1 MGAPLIL
8 RIASDTTQASSGV
21 AKLAGDVVN
30 SMNTVNSA
38 IGTVSRLAL
47 PGLTTASLA
56 ASAAIVGDQE
66 KIISILGR
74 STLAFLELRAA
85 WILGGVA
92 IAGALAGAREELD
105 RFASIVDKARQAGVS
120 NNFFQAFIKSADEA
134 KVKVDTLEKALS
146 IVRPNVLDNLDQP
159 NKARETLDDILG
171 RFRIDAPQGS
181 NALQQFDLAS
191 STEGRIRA
199 TIQAIRDLEA
209 AFKATGD
216 EVQRLAAIKIGE
228 LFGPDFADQIRR
240 GNIDFDEFLQ
250 KLDRLKFG
258 GAQSDDIIDNA
269 TLDRVKDLNDR
280 IAAADR
286 QIRDALRPAFDD
298 LASAI
303 LSVKGAGVF
312 AFEQLA
318 AIVGKVGEVYVRT
331 RDLIGL
337 LSSIPGRIVT
347 DTTTALSGNQAAGE
361 TVFDELGNPIFTT
374 PSQKTIDNIQAAERL
389 KSLQR
394 ALDRQL
400 PRQPPRPLPR
410 PDDAPK
416 SKPAKTDSPD
426 TSRQDQIDRFIESL
440 EKEVRVVEAE
450 AATFGRSNEE
460 KAKANALARI
470 GTEELTPKQI
480 EQIEQLA
487 VRQVQAKEATQKLR
501 EAQEAY
507 NNAVRFAG
515 TAVSGFLS
523 DIVSGGRNAEE
534 ALSNLVKRLADAV
547 LQAELLGDGPL
558 ASLLGTKG
566 KDGAVGGL
574 LGQLFSGLA
583 PSSPGAAAPVASAP
597 TLPFSFANGGVMS
610 PSGPLAL
617 KAYSTGGVA
626 TGPQLALF
634 GEGANNEAF
643 VPLPDGRSI
652 PVRISAPSLPA
663 QSSSQISVIVNKAPL
678 DPEVSSGPGGSIVID
693 FAAAMAREAS
703 NPSSPFFRALQ
714 ATTGIK
720 ATGALR

>member
-56 ASAAIVGDQE
+56 ASAAIVGDQQ

-105 RFASIVDKARQAGVS
+105 RFSGILQKARDSDVS
-120 NNFFQAFIKSADEA
+120 TTFFQAFVKSADEA
-134 KVKVDTLEKALS
+134 KVKTDTLEKALAT
-146 IVRPNVLDNLDQP
+146 VRGATLDRLDQP
-159 NKARETLDDILG
+159 NKARDILETSLL
-171 RFRIDAPQGS
+171 PQNS
-181 NALQQFDLAS
+181 TALQDFNAS
-191 STEGRIRA
+191 PDNEGRVRA
-199 TIQAIRDLEA
+199 LITAIRDLNQAYRETGNEA
-209 AFKATGD
+209 LKLSGIRVA
-216 EVQRLAAIKIGE
+216 E
-228 LFGPDFADQIRR
+228 LFGSDFADHIRR
-240 GNIDFDEFLQ
+240 GTLEIDKFAADVERLYAGGTGSKDIVPAETLQ
-250 KLDRLKFG
+250 RIKDLD
-258 GAQSDDIIDNA
+258 
-269 TLDRVKDLNDR
+269 DRVGAVDR
-280 IAAADR
+280 S
-286 QIRDALRPAFDD
+286 IRDNLRPAFDD
-298 LASAI
+298 LA
-303 LSVKGAGVF
+303 
-312 AFEQLA
+312 A
-318 AIVGKVGEVYVRT
+318 AIVSARSAGVAIYEVFGDLVR
-331 RDLIGL
+331 RAAEFYRGVKLVI
-337 LSSIPGRIVT
+337 S
-347 DTTTALSGNQAAGE
+347 ALSEIPAVVGDIAKGPQGDNVITYDALGNVTSVIPSQGQIDEANKQAAASAAAKSE
-361 TVFDELGNPIFTT
+361 ISSTERFAPIL
-374 PSQKTIDNIQAAERL
+374 PTIPQPIADPRPRSERKSPAAE
-389 KSLQR
+389 
-394 ALDRQL
+394 
-400 PRQPPRPLPR
+400 
-410 PDDAPK
+410 
-416 SKPAKTDSPD
+416 TPD
-426 TSRQDQIDRFIESL
+426 TSRADQIDRFIESL

-487 VRQVQAKEATQKLR
+487 VRQAQAKEATQKLR

-523 DIVSGGRNAEE
+523 DIVSGGKNAEE

-597 TLPFSFANGGVMS
+597 TLPFGFANGGVMS

-652 PVRISAPSLPA
+652 PVRISAPSLPP
-663 QSSSQISVIVNKAPL
+663 QSSGQISVIVNKAPL
-678 DPEVSSGPGGSIVID
+678 DPEVSSGQGGSIVID
-693 FAAAMAREAS
+693 FSAAMAREAS
-703 NPSSPFFRALQ
+703 NPASPFFRALQ

-720 ATGALR
+720 ATGALRR